1 MLAAASHIPSYI
13 HQTPVTHDRGQ
24 STCDYCVPIHTLHCP
39 YFSVDRA
46 TDAVIQE
53 ALRDFTRAD
62 PAAGRVL
69 LVIAHRIDTVME
81 CDQLLV
87 LSAGELIEQGGPEE
101 LAGRQ
106 GGMFAAMVA
115 SAKGGAHDGASHS
128 VEQKTVV
135 T

>member
-1 MLAAASHIPSYI
+1 M
-13 HQTPVTHDRGQ
+13 
-24 STCDYCVPIHTLHCP
+24 
-39 YFSVDRA
+39 DRA

-62 PAAGRVL
+62 PASGRVL

-87 LSAGELIEQGGPEE
+87 LSAGELVEQGAPQE

-106 GGMFAAMVA
+106 SGVFAAMVA
-115 SAKGGAHDGASHS
+115 SAKGGATHNARSS
-128 VEQKTVV
+128 
-135 T
+135 